1 MKKKMQYKQL
11 NIELDFKKMTSDE
24 NYMYTEGMISPYD
37 DKPDLGGDIIKAGAY
52 KRTIDQKGNER
63 VFLYQH
69 KMDYPVGTAIVEDS
83 SEGLKL
89 KEGKIIKSLYWG
101 KEASTMIKEKVIKG
115 LSIGYIPE
123 KVAFDGDNRILKEV
137 ALHEVSLVTFP
148 MNLGGKITG
157 WKSEFSF
164 TEEMEVLL
172 ECLGNANKND
182 IDIIKKSIVQFNK
195 LLLTLEGKDPTN
207 SEPDKLKAE
216 LVQKEQEAKLI
227 LDFKNYLAE
236 KMK

>member
-1 MKKKMQYKQL
+1 MKKKMEFKQL
-11 NIELDFKKMTSDE
+11 NIELDFKKMASDE

-63 VFLYQH
+63 VYLYQH
-69 KMDYPVGTAIVEDS
+69 KKDCPVGTAIIEDS
-83 SEGLKL
+83 HEGLKL

-195 LLLTLEGKDPTN
+195 LLITLEGKDSIN
-207 SEPDKLKAE
+207 SEPDKLKLE
-216 LVQKEQEAKLI
+216 LVQKEQDLKLI
-227 LDFKNYLAE
+227 SDFKNYLAE